1 LIWGALLLLAAAAL
15 APVAWSARHGSKPRG
30 RQETAI
36 ALHRAQL
43 AELDRDLAEGRIAVS
58 EHATAV
64 LEVQRRLLAAA
75 SPDPAPATG
84 SRGALLAAL
93 VLVPLAALALYL
105 PGASPNLPAAPLAER
120 IARARQAAERD
131 AALIDELRHRI
142 ASLDPKSDRAR
153 QGLLLLGNVEDAR
166 GNLPAAA
173 DAWKQALQ
181 VRFDPTL
188 AAQTAEALT
197 RVQGHV
203 TPEAAGLFRQALAA
217 APPDAPWRGVV
228 EQRLAELR

>member
-1 LIWGALLLLAAAAL
+1 MIWGALLLLAAVAMAPLAYSIRHGARLRGQREAAL
-15 APVAWSARHGSKPRG
+15 
-30 RQETAI
+30 

-43 AELDRDLAEGRIAVS
+43 AELDRDLGEGRIAAT

-75 SPDPAPATG
+75 APETVPSRG
-84 SRGALLAAL
+84 SRGTLLVAL

-105 PGASPNLPAAPLAER
+105 PGASPNMPAAPLAAR
-120 IARARQAAERD
+120 IARARAAAQRD
-131 AALIDELRHRI
+131 AALIDELRRRI
-142 ASLDPKSDRAR
+142 ASLDPKSDKAR
-153 QGLLLLGNVEDAR
+153 QGLLLLGTVEDAR

-173 DAWKQALQ
+173 EAWGQALKI
-181 VRFDPTL
+181 RFDPTL

-203 TPEAAGLFRQALAA
+203 TPEAATLFRQALAA
-217 APPDAPWRGVV
+217 APPDAPWRSIA
-228 EQRLAELR
+228 EQRLAEAR